1 MACVG
6 LVLHCLELACKNAL
20 SSKLFKEIDEML
32 LKLYYLYEKSLKKS
46 WELGEI
52 IEDLKQVYELPKRG
66 NVPVQSQGSR
76 WVNHK
81 RKALQHVVD
90 SMERTSAT

>member
-46 WELGEI
+46 
-52 IEDLKQVYELPKRG
+52 
-66 NVPVQSQGSR
+66 
-76 WVNHK
+76 
-81 RKALQHVVD
+81 
-90 SMERTSAT
+90 